1 LILCLFF
8 IDPTTGKR
16 RFQAV
21 PPAAQDP
28 AGAAG
33 RRNLLYAEGVGGV
46 MRIASDDIAGL
57 LEASA
62 AGDERAKSVLYELAK
77 LFCGT
82 LAVIV
87 GCTLCLAAVVRL
99 SPSPFLRMP
108 LPNRLSSSE
117 RMCEWGTSHGRAPCS
132 CYNSVGAPEIS
143 EWYSAHVWSSVSV
156 ACLAGLDVLLLLLQ
170 GWWQETRHEDGV
182 RSAKGAH
189 QSCSLV
195 AEAPINFFSLSEAPT
210 QSLGTCTTVK
220 QHPALSYMRHILDT
234 LFLFLLTYTRSGRPH
249 RARDLGGG
257 WGLGRFGPLI
267 HDSHNCSQACTGRDC
282 RRGKK
287 RLSFISHRQRQR
299 EGSGARGKSERNTR
313 GRG

>member
-1 LILCLFF
+1 
-8 IDPTTGKR
+8 
-16 RFQAV
+16 
-21 PPAAQDP
+21 
-28 AGAAG
+28 
-33 RRNLLYAEGVGGV
+33 
-46 MRIASDDIAGL
+46 MRMASDDIAGL

-132 CYNSVGAPEIS
+132 SYNSVGAPEIS

-156 ACLAGLDVLLLLLQ
+156 ACMAGLDVLLLLLQ

-195 AEAPINFFSLSEAPT
+195 SEAPIKLFSSSKAPSPKLQLKGWALVLLSSSILPMCRECVLYETHSRHIILIFVDINEVWAPT
-210 QSLGTCTTVK
+210 
-220 QHPALSYMRHILDT
+220 P
-234 LFLFLLTYTRSGRPH
+234 RP
-249 RARDLGGG
+249 
-257 WGLGRFGPLI
+257 
-267 HDSHNCSQACTGRDC
+267 
-282 RRGKK
+282 
-287 RLSFISHRQRQR
+287 
-299 EGSGARGKSERNTR
+299 
-313 GRG
+313 